1 MDIIKLLEY
10 LQEIIETSS
19 KVPITGKAMV
29 DKREVLE
36 VIDKIINNLPDEF
49 KKAQWVYEEKER
61 ILSEAIAQ
69 SDEIKKQNMD
79 LLRRQIEN
87 HDITKEAQARAQQ
100 IISSAQRDAK
110 AMRLGA
116 RDYADE
122 VLSELDREINSKGN
136 ILIENIKNQAEDFF
150 QQLESKVTNS
160 SSEIR
165 ENIKELRNYSK

>member
-69 SDEIKKQNMD
+69 SDEIKKQNME
-79 LLRRQIEN
+79 LLKRQIEN
-87 HDITKEAQARAQQ
+87 HDITREAQARAQQ

-136 ILIENIKNQAEDFF
+136 ILIENIKKQAEDFF
-150 QQLESKVTNS
+150 QQLESKVANS
-160 SSEIR
+160 SGEIR
-165 ENIKELRNYSK
+165 ENIKELRNYNK

>member
-29 DKREVLE
+29 DKKEVLE

-61 ILSEAIAQ
+61 ILSEAVAQ
-69 SDEIKKQNMD
+69 SDEIKNQNME
-79 LLRRQIEN
+79 LLKKQIEN
-87 HDITKEAQARAQQ
+87 HDITREAEAKAQQ

-122 VLSELDREINSKGN
+122 VLSELDREINSRGN
-136 ILIENIKNQAEDFF
+136 ILIGNIKKEAEDFF
-150 QQLESKVTNS
+150 QQLESKITN
-160 SSEIR
+160 
-165 ENIKELRNYSK
+165 

>member
-19 KVPITGKAMV
+19 KVPITGKVMV
-29 DKREVLE
+29 DKKEVLE
-36 VIDKIINNLPDEF
+36 VIDRIINNLPDEF

-61 ILSEAIAQ
+61 ILSEAISQ
-69 SDEIKKQNMD
+69 SDEIKKQNME
-79 LLRRQIEN
+79 LLKKQIEN
-87 HDITKEAQARAQQ
+87 HDITREAEARAQQ

-136 ILIENIKNQAEDFF
+136 ILIENVKNQAEDFF

-160 SSEIR
+160 SAEIR

>member
-10 LQEIIETSS
+10 LQEIVETSS

-29 DKREVLE
+29 DRREVLE

-69 SDEIKKQNMD
+69 SDEIKKQNME
-79 LLRRQIEN
+79 LLKRQIEN
-87 HDITKEAQARAQQ
+87 HDITREAQARAQQ

-136 ILIENIKNQAEDFF
+136 ILIENIKKQAEDFF

-160 SSEIR
+160 SGEIR

>member
-69 SDEIKKQNMD
+69 SDEIKKQNME
-79 LLRRQIEN
+79 LLKRQIEN
-87 HDITKEAQARAQQ
+87 HDITREAQARAQQ

-136 ILIENIKNQAEDFF
+136 MLIENIKKQAEGFF

-160 SSEIR
+160 SGEIR

>member
-69 SDEIKKQNMD
+69 SDEIKKQNME
-79 LLRRQIEN
+79 LLKRQIEN
-87 HDITKEAQARAQQ
+87 HDITREAQARAQQ

-136 ILIENIKNQAEDFF
+136 MLIENIKKQAEDFF

-160 SSEIR
+160 SGEIR

>member
-29 DKREVLE
+29 DKKEVLE

-61 ILSEAIAQ
+61 ILSEAISQ
-69 SDEIKKQNMD
+69 SDEIKKQNME
-79 LLRRQIEN
+79 LLRKQIEN
-87 HDITKEAQARAQQ
+87 HDITKEAEAKAEQ

-136 ILIENIKNQAEDFF
+136 MLIENIKNQAEDFF
-150 QQLESKVTNS
+150 NQLDTKVTNS
-160 SSEIR
+160 SAEIR

>member
-29 DKREVLE
+29 DKKEVLE

-61 ILSEAIAQ
+61 ILSEAVAQ
-69 SDEIKKQNMD
+69 SDEIKNQNME
-79 LLRRQIEN
+79 LLKKQIEN
-87 HDITKEAQARAQQ
+87 HDITREAEAKAQQ

-122 VLSELDREINSKGN
+122 VLSELDREINSRGN
-136 ILIENIKNQAEDFF
+136 ILIGNIKKEAEDFF
-150 QQLESKVTNS
+150 QQLESKITNS
-160 SSEIR
+160 SGEIR
-165 ENIKELRNYSK
+165 ENIKELRNYNK